1 MLLGGAHA
9 AAFLPLAREL
19 GFSGAKTFSGK
30 LGAASAAKM
39 CRSVIVKGLEAL
51 MLESLLTAR
60 HHEVDDAVIDSLYS
74 LFPSDDWRNTAR
86 YMISRALVHGRRR
99 GEEMREAAR
108 TVSEVGLSSR
118 MSSACADWEDWASR
132 HSSAATHQDIGSML
146 DALLAPRGSP
156 T

>member
-1 MLLGGAHA
+1 
-9 AAFLPLAREL
+9 
-19 GFSGAKTFSGK
+19 
-30 LGAASAAKM
+30 
-39 CRSVIVKGLEAL
+39 VKGLEAL